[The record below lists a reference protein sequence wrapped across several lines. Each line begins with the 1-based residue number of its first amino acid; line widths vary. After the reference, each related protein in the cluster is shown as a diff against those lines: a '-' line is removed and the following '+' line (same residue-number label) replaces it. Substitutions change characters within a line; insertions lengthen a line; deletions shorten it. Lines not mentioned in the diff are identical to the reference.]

1 MNMARKY
8 STSNKMMSATLNTE
22 QLVDVDDEIG
32 TNQRKK
38 NMNPLGDQSS
48 VRVLVLQYEHIQT
61 YVGNQPVKV

>member
-1 MNMARKY
+1 
-8 STSNKMMSATLNTE
+8 MMSATLNTE